1 MDKCFTL
8 HNEDGYVTH
17 KQKNMLA
24 INIAQHRKKR
34 MHHYT
39 HNSKAFYQN
48 TYGIAK
54 NRLLPRNNIIDNV
67 HTFEQLNYTNKLS
80 PMMLSPQV

>member
-1 MDKCFTL
+1 
-8 HNEDGYVTH
+8 
-17 KQKNMLA
+17 
-24 INIAQHRKKR
+24 

-54 NRLLPRNNIIDNV
+54 NRLLLPRNNIIDNA